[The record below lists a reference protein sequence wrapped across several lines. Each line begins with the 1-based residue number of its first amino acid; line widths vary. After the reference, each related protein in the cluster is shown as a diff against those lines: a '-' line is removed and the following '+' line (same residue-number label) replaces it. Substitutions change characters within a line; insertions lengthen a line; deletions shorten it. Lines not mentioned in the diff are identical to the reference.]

1 MEIMV
6 TGATGQLGW
15 ELARS
20 LSMLGRVRALGRN
33 QCDLN
38 DPGSLRAV
46 VRDIKPDV
54 IVNAAAYTAVDKA
67 ESDRGGAMRVNSDSV
82 AVLAEEAKNC
92 GALFVHYSTDYVFNG
107 EKGAPYVEVDPV
119 CPINTYGYSKLS
131 GENLIRQ
138 VDGNYL
144 IFRTSWVYASRGK
157 NFLLTMLNLA
167 QTKEVLSVVSDQRG
181 APTWARDLAQMT
193 LLSVYK
199 SIHAIHNNS
208 FKSGIYN
215 LASSGETSW
224 HGFASYLI
232 EEFKSQSGGGAGQVL
247 VKDINKVTSDFYK
260 TDATRPA
267 YSKLDATKFE
277 DEFQVFMPDWK
288 DSCRL
293 CIADIIAGLTR

>member
-20 LSMLGRVRALGRN
+20 LSMLGRVHALDRR

-46 VRDIKPDV
+46 VRDIKPDM

-67 ESDRGGAMRVNSDSV
+67 ETDVSGAMRVNSESV
-82 AVLAEEAKNC
+82 ATLAEEAKNL

-107 EKGAPYVEVDPV
+107 EKGSPYTEIDLV
-119 CPINTYGYSKLS
+119 CPINSYGASKLS
-131 GENLIRQ
+131 GEKLIEQ
-138 VDGNYL
+138 IGGDYL

-167 QTKEVLSVVSDQRG
+167 QSRESLSVVSDQKG

-193 LLSVYK
+193 LLSTYR
-199 SIHAIHNNS
+199 SINAMKDGG

-232 EEFKSQSGGGAGQVL
+232 EEFRSQLGDDAGRVI
-247 VKDINKVTSDFYK
+247 VNEISEVTTDFYK
-260 TDATRPA
+260 TDAKRPA
-267 YSKLDATKFE
+267 YSKLDASKFE
-277 DEFQVFMPDWK
+277 EAFQVRMPDWK
-288 DSCRL
+288 YSCRL
-293 CIADIIAGLTR
+293 CIADVVSSLMR

>member
-20 LSMLGRVRALGRN
+20 LSMLGRVHALDRR

-67 ESDRGGAMRVNSDSV
+67 ESDMLGAMRVNSESV
-82 AVLAEEAKNC
+82 AILAEEAKSY

-107 EKGAPYVEVDPV
+107 EKRTPYVETDPV
-119 CPINTYGYSKLS
+119 CPINSYGESKLS
-131 GENLIRQ
+131 GEKLIEQ
-138 VDGNYL
+138 IGGDYL
-144 IFRTSWVYASRGK
+144 IFRTSWVYAARGK

-167 QTKEVLSVVSDQRG
+167 QSRETLSVVSDQRG

-193 LLSVYK
+193 LLSAYK
-199 SIHAIHNNS
+199 SIRAMKDDG
-208 FKSGIYN
+208 FESGIYN

-224 HGFASYLI
+224 HGFATYLI
-232 EEFKSQSGGGAGQVL
+232 EEFRSQLREDAGRVI
-247 VKDINKVTSDFYK
+247 VNEINEVTSDFYK
-260 TDATRPA
+260 TDAKRPA
-267 YSKLDATKFE
+267 YSKLDASRFE
-277 DEFQVFMPDWK
+277 ETFQVCMPDWK

-293 CIADIIAGLTR
+293 CIADVVSNLVR